1 MDLVGI
7 FGFPIVS
14 LLFQFDTSL
23 SFLRVYYD
31 KEMGRV
37 FPFLTI
43 VVDARDGIVQGL
55 AWDDACVFCNQKRC
69 LDNMYNFNGNK
80 SSDLGVKQP
89 SKGCYLTVEECN
101 VITDA
106 GGKDCDITLYVVWT
120 GTDVENRVFSS
131 SPNRFS
137 AFPSSNLK
145 ESIVN
150 AFPKLPSIGNPF

>member
-1 MDLVGI
+1 MDA
-7 FGFPIVS
+7 
-14 LLFQFDTSL
+14 
-23 SFLRVYYD
+23 
-31 KEMGRV
+31 K
-37 FPFLTI
+37 
-43 VVDARDGIVQGL
+43 DGKVQGL
-55 AWDDACVFCNQKRC
+55 AWDDACVFCNKKRC
-69 LDNMYNFNGNK
+69 LENMYNFNGNT
-80 SSDLGVKQP
+80 SADLGVKQP

-150 AFPKLPSIGNPF
+150 AFPKLPSFGNPF